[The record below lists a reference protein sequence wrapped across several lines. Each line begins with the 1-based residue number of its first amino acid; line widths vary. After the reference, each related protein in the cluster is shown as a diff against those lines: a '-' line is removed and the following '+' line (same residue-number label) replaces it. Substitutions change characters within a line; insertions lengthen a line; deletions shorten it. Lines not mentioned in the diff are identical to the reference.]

1 MKNAFLILVSLLLL
15 SPDPARAE
23 EFRFS
28 PKPNKASMVQWRL
41 WSKATLAEAKQKDRL
56 ILLSLSAV
64 WCHWCHVMDETTYSD
79 DEVIAYLNEHVIP
92 VRVDSDMHPDIDA
105 LYNQGGWPS
114 TVVLTPD
121 GEVISGG
128 NYLSPEELLGRLKR
142 AVALY
147 ASDRGSISRGLAEI
161 QALRDA
167 RKAREEGAAGLPD
180 KAEIGNIVQMLKDAF
195 DPAHGGFGAGQKFPD
210 PDAIDFLLSVYAR
223 DKDRQIRTIV
233 VKTLDSMADRGLF
246 DRVEAGFFR
255 YATKPDWSG
264 PHYEK
269 MLAVN
274 AGLIRNYARA
284 SEILGIKKY
293 ATIAERTV
301 QYVRAHLQDPAS
313 SAFYGSQDADEEYYR
328 KKERAGLK
336 QPLVDRTVYADSSSL
351 MISGL
356 LSAYEA
362 TGRQEYLD
370 DAVTSADFMLMKLY
384 SVPGGVYHYFRE
396 GSRQG
401 SGLLSDNALFGSAL
415 LDLYNE
421 TGRVRYLNA
430 AKETGHFIVTGFFD
444 ADGKRFRSSLESPK
458 DRPLSIGPLLE
469 MNENLANYRAIRFL
483 SRLAYA
489 GGIDTLAEARDAAL
503 VALSHEHRTYAHHA
517 GTFGT
522 VLLWTAGEPVRI
534 TILARKDGAR
544 KYLDAI
550 RGVPLAEKAVR
561 VLSLSADAGEI
572 KKLGYAPRESVYL
585 CAGKRCL
592 PPISKPDLLKASLGK
607 LAGAGP

>member
-15 SPDPARAE
+15 SPDPSRAE

-28 PKPNKASMVQWRL
+28 PKPNKAHLIQWRP
-41 WSKATLAEAKQKDRL
+41 WSRETLAEAKQKDRL

-92 VRVDSDMHPDIDA
+92 VRVDSDMRPDIDS

-114 TVVLTPD
+114 TAILTPE

-147 ASDRGSISRGLAEI
+147 GSDRGSISRGLAEM
-161 QALRDA
+161 QALRDT

-180 KAEIGNIVQMLKDAF
+180 KTEIGNIVQMLKDAF
-195 DPAHGGFGAGQKFPD
+195 DPAHGGFGTGQKFPD
-210 PDAIDFLLSVYAR
+210 PDAVDFLLSVYAR
-223 DKDRQIRTIV
+223 DQDRQIGSIV
-233 VKTLDSMADRGLF
+233 VKTLDGMADHGLF
-246 DRVEAGFFR
+246 DKVEAGFFR
-255 YATKPDWSG
+255 YATKPDWSE

-284 SEILGIKKY
+284 SEILGMKKY
-293 ATIAERTV
+293 ATVAERTV

-313 SAFYGSQDADEEYYR
+313 NAFYGSQDADEEYYR
-328 KKERAGLK
+328 KKERTGLK

-362 TGRQEYLD
+362 TGRREYLD
-370 DAVTSADFMLMKLY
+370 DAVKGADFMLRKLY
-384 SVPGGVYHYFRE
+384 SAPDGVYHYFRE

-421 TGRVRYLNA
+421 TGRERYLNA
-430 AKETGHFIVTGFFD
+430 AKEIGRFIVTGFFD
-444 ADGKRFRSSLESPK
+444 ADGKRFRSSLESRK
-458 DRPLSIGPLLE
+458 GRPLSNGPLLA
-469 MNENLANYRAIRFL
+469 MNENLANYRALRFL

-489 GGIDTLAEARDAAL
+489 GGIDALAEARDAAL
-503 VALSHEHRTYAHHA
+503 VTLSREHRTYTHHA
-517 GTFGT
+517 GAFGT

-534 TILARKDGAR
+534 TILARKDDAR

-561 VLSLSADAGEI
+561 VLSLSADIGEI
-572 KKLGYAPRESVYL
+572 IKLGYTPRESVYL

-592 PPISKPDLLKASLGK
+592 PPIAKPELLKPSLGK
-607 LAGAGP
+607 LRGAGP